1 MKQREKAT
9 KKERN
14 REGRGREVEWLWR
27 SKQISQEAGGGD
39 GIGVLQRENWEGDNI
54 WNVNK

>member
-54 WNVNK
+54 